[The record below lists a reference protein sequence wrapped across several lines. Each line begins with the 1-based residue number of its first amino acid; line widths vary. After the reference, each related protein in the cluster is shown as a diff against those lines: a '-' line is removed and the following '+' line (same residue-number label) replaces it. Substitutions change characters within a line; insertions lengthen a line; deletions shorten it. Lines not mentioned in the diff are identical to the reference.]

1 MLIWV
6 AWERGKIKVEVTED
20 LDMDKEYIFL
30 IAKVTVLE

>member
-6 AWERGKIKVEVTED
+6 VWERGKIKVEVIED

-30 IAKVTVLE
+30 IVKVIVFE